1 MERRIWKFPNLH
13 FTGMCDDLGINIDN
27 TAAKSLWSNN
37 IVHFH
42 NKKQSDCCESDK
54 QNYM

>member
-1 MERRIWKFPNLH
+1 MERRIWKFLNLH

-54 QNYM
+54 